1 MISTRRHALHV
12 LGAAALTPLVSRSP
26 ARAADTIRIGAGF
39 VEGQAQGYYAQDAG
53 FFEQAGLNVRI
64 TQLPSGSATSAA
76 VASGDLQFGVG
87 NPLPLA
93 QARLRG
99 VPLVVVAP
107 GAFFNASTS
116 TQFIVTGTSSP
127 VKSAKDLLGAT
138 VAVSSLRG
146 LDQLAA
152 SAWLDKNGVDLAT
165 IKFIELPQPAMAEAL
180 VQKRIAAAV
189 LQDPEYS
196 AAGNRIRTLGNAY
209 AAIAPKYYQSVW
221 FSTVGYVA
229 KNSELTRRFVSA
241 IVQAGL
247 WSETHREE
255 AGRILQKYTKV
266 EAPRTTLS
274 FGPNLDPAMIAP
286 VLEDAVKYKILQTAL
301 PTSELVWNDK

>member
-1 MISTRRHALHV
+1 LSV
-12 LGAAALTPLVSRSP
+12 
-26 ARAADTIRIGAGF
+26 D
-39 VEGQAQGYYAQDAG
+39 
-53 FFEQAGLNVRI
+53 I
-64 TQLPSGSATSAA
+64 TQLSSGSATSAA

-107 GAFFNASTS
+107 GAFFNASAS
-116 TQFIVTGTSSP
+116 TQFIVTAASSS
-127 VKSAKDLLGAT
+127 VKSAKDLERAT
-138 VAVSSLRG
+138 VAVSSLHG
-146 LDQLAA
+146 LDELAA
-152 SAWLDKNGVDLAT
+152 SAWLDKNAVDLAT

-180 VQKRIAAAV
+180 AQGRVAAAV

-196 AAGNRIRTLGNAY
+196 AAGKRIRALGNAY

-221 FSTVGYVA
+221 FSTLGYVT
-229 KNSELTRRFVSA
+229 KNPELARRFVSA

-255 AGRILQKYTKV
+255 AGRILRKYTKV
-266 EAPRTTLS
+266 DAPHTTLS
-274 FGPNLDPAMIAP
+274 FGANLDPAMIAP
-286 VLEDAVKYKILQTAL
+286 VLEDAVKYKILQSAL